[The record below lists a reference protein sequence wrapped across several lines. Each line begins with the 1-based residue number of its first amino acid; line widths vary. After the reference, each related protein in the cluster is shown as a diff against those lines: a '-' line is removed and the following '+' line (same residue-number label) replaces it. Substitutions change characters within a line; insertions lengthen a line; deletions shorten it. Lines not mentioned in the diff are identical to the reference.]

1 MKLFLS
7 LLTLLFAIFSVACT
21 TDKVDQQFGIVISD
35 AKLRPP
41 LPGRSMAAGYFEI
54 NNNGKTDRLI
64 AVSSPLTDKVEIHTH
79 LNEDGIMKM
88 RRVEGI
94 DLPPGETIFEIGG
107 HHIMFFGV
115 SMPSDAK
122 DVALTLNFEK
132 SEPIT
137 IIADVIGDDYG
148 SNHSGH

>member
-1 MKLFLS
+1 
-7 LLTLLFAIFSVACT
+7 
-21 TDKVDQQFGIVISD
+21 
-35 AKLRPP
+35 
-41 LPGRSMAAGYFEI
+41 
-54 NNNGKTDRLI
+54 
-64 AVSSPLTDKVEIHTH
+64 
-79 LNEDGIMKM
+79 MKM